1 MPVHVATYL
10 GAVVFFFAMS
20 KAVNLYSIVRK
31 VLKDNAVLL
40 QVRAYAL
47 CDMRRAVLYM
57 FFTLDVLAFVLF
69 AIEATSIKGEPK
81 APLLPR
87 IHRRRFIYFL
97 LVEGETRG
105 EVDLS
110 EINLLSGVTQAG
122 YAPIFWIPFILNET
136 VTFALVVHKARK
148 SGRFPGVGRAA
159 STILFDTLIQHS
171 IFYYLTYVIFAALVQ
186 WNMETHLCY

>member
-1 MPVHVATYL
+1 MHYATCEEQCCVCSL
-10 GAVVFFFAMS
+10 PWMFSHSCCSLWKRLRS
-20 KAVNLYSIVRK
+20 KVSPKSLYCRGYTEGYSH
-31 VLKDNAVLL
+31 
-40 QVRAYAL
+40 
-47 CDMRRAVLYM
+47 
-57 FFTLDVLAFVLF
+57 T
-69 AIEATSIKGEPK
+69 
-81 APLLPR
+81 
-87 IHRRRFIYFL
+87 YFL

-171 IFYYLTYVIFAALVQ
+171 IFYYLTYIIFAALVQ
-186 WNMETHLCY
+186 LKHGNLLVLLVSSLSTRLDYCLSSIS